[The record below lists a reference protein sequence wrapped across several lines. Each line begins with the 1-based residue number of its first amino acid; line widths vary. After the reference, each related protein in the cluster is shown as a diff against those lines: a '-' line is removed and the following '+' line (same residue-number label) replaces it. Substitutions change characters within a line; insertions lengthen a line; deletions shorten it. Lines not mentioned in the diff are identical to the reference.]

1 MKPIT
6 GFLLTAFM
14 TASLLTGCGTE
25 STPILSEGQRDKL
38 KIVCADFPQYDWMRE
53 ILGSHANAADLV
65 LLQKNGTDPHNFQPS
80 AADIAQISDCD
91 LFLYIGG
98 ESDSWAKDAVAN
110 AINPEMK
117 HLSLLENIGS
127 EAKAEERKEGMDGH
141 DEPDADEPDGN
152 EPEYDEHAWLSLPR
166 AQAFCQ
172 TAALQLGVL
181 DPEHAAD
188 YQANAE
194 AYNKKLD
201 ELDNS
206 FAELADSAKQKTLLF
221 GDRFPFRYFVDDYGL
236 DYYAAFP
243 GCSAETEASFETIV
257 FLAEKVDTLGL
268 DTVYTID
275 DSDGRIAQ
283 TIIDN
288 TKEKNQQIAVLNS
301 MQSVTEKQIQDGATY
316 LSLMQENYQVLKA
329 NLK

>member
-1 MKPIT
+1 MKTIT
-6 GFLLTAFM
+6 GVLLASLM
-14 TASLLTGCGTE
+14 TVSLLTGCGTE
-25 STPILSEGQRDKL
+25 SKPVLSEGQTDKL

-53 ILGSHANAADLV
+53 ILGSHADEADLV

-98 ESDSWAKDAVAN
+98 ESDGWAKDAVSS
-110 AINPEMK
+110 AINPDMK
-117 HLSLLENIGS
+117 HMSLLDIIGS
-127 EAKAEERKEGMDGH
+127 DAKTEEIKEGMDVH
-141 DEPDADEPDGN
+141 EEPDADEQDEA

-166 AQAFCQ
+166 AHAFCL
-172 TAALQLGVL
+172 AAASQLGAI
-181 DPEHAAD
+181 DPDHAVD
-188 YQANAE
+188 YLANAE
-194 AYNKKLD
+194 AYNQKLD
-201 ELDNS
+201 ELDNA
-206 FAELADSAKQKTLLF
+206 FAGLADSAKQKTLLF
-221 GDRFPFRYFVDDYGL
+221 GDRFPFRYFADDYGF

-268 DTVYTID
+268 DTVYTIEN
-275 DSDGRIAQ
+275 SESRIAE

-301 MQSVTEKQIQDGATY
+301 MQSVTEEQIQNGTTY
-316 LSLMQENYQVLKA
+316 LSLMQENYDVLKA
-329 NLK
+329 HLK

>member
-6 GFLLTAFM
+6 GLMLASLM
-14 TASLLTGCGTE
+14 TASLLTGCGTA
-25 STPILSEGQRDKL
+25 STPVSSEEQADKL

-53 ILGSHANAADLV
+53 ILGTHAEAAELV

-98 ESDSWAKDAVAN
+98 ESDGWAKDAVAD
-110 AINPEMK
+110 AINPDMK
-117 HLSLLENIGS
+117 HLSLMESIGS
-127 EAKAEERKEGMDGH
+127 AAKTEEIREGMDVH
-141 DEPDADEPDGN
+141 DEPDAEETTEN

-166 AQAFCQ
+166 AHAFCQ
-172 TAALQLGVL
+172 TAALQLGIL
-181 DPEHAAD
+181 DPDHAAD

-194 AYNKKLD
+194 AYNQKLD
-201 ELDNS
+201 ELDSS
-206 FAELADSAKQKTLLF
+206 FAALADSAKQKTLLF

-257 FLAEKVDTLGL
+257 FLAEKADTLGL
-268 DTVYTID
+268 DTVYIID
-275 DSDGRIAQ
+275 NSDGRIAQ

-288 TKEKNQQIAVLNS
+288 TKEKNQKIAVLNS
-301 MQSVTEKQIQDGATY
+301 MQSVTEEQIQNGATY
-316 LSLMQENYQVLKA
+316 LSLMQENYQVLKS